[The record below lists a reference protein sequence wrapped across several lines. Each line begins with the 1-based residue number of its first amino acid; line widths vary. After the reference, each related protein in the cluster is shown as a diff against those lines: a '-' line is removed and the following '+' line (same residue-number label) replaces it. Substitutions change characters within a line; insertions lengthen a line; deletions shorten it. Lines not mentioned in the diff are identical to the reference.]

1 MAERPTLPEGP
12 PMQRLL
18 ALMAILRSEQGCPW
32 DRVQTLDSLKP
43 FLLEEAYEVID
54 AIDSGDRTLLEEE
67 LGDLLLQ
74 VVFQAQ
80 LCEEEGSFTFDDV
93 AEHIYTK
100 LVRRHPHVFGNAE
113 AKDPAAVLKTWE
125 SVKKREKGEGT
136 RRSAVEG
143 IPRQMPALS
152 RAQQVQHKAAR
163 VGFDWD
169 TIDPVFAKIDEE
181 LRELHEAIAEK
192 SQEAMQDELGDLLFA
207 VVNASRFLGI
217 QAEAALDGTIRK
229 FVRRFQA
236 IEEAVH
242 EQGRHLEDCS
252 LEELDAIWNEVKAAE
267 PSHTAPSHA
276 APGAESEP
284 RKT

>member
-1 MAERPTLPEGP
+1 MAERPTLPTGS
-12 PMQRLL
+12 PMERLL
-18 ALMAILRSEQGCPW
+18 ALMAILRSDQGCPW
-32 DRVQTLDSLKP
+32 DRAQTLDSLKP

-54 AIDSGDRTLLEEE
+54 AIDSGDRALLEEE

-80 LCEEEGSFTFDDV
+80 LCAEEGSFAFDDV

-100 LVRRHPHVFGNAE
+100 LVRRHPHVFGDAE

-125 SVKKREKGEGT
+125 SVKKREKGEDT

-169 TIDPVFAKIDEE
+169 SIDPVFAKIDEE
-181 LRELHEAIAEK
+181 LRELHEAIAKK

-236 IEEAVH
+236 IEDAVH
-242 EQGRHLEDCS
+242 AQGRHLEDCS
-252 LEELDAIWNEVKAAE
+252 LEELDGIWNQVKAAE
-267 PSHTAPSHA
+267 PAHA
-276 APGAESEP
+276 APGMDSEP